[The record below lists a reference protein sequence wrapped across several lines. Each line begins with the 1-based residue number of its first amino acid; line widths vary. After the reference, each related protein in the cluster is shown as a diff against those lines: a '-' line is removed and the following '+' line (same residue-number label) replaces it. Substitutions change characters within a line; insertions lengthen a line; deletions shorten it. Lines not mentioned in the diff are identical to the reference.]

1 MVNISSSVMRILAL
15 AATTST
21 LVAGSP
27 LAPRAVSCLDNL
39 GAEYLANVAEAVE
52 CINYLASLGSQSCVG
67 SVNGESFCRRGNT
80 QITGLLQ
87 REGGPNTVT
96 CQQAAQAAG
105 RIMDSCSRGDGKVK
119 GQVDLEFLGASGY
132 FIDIRTKK

>member
-1 MVNISSSVMRILAL
+1 MVNISSSVMPILAL

-39 GAEYLANVAEAVE
+39 GSSYLANVGEAVE
-52 CINYLASLGSQSCVG
+52 CINYLASLGSQACVA
-67 SVNGESFCRRGNT
+67 SVFVESLCRRGNT
-80 QITGLLQ
+80 QISGLLI
-87 REGGPNTVT
+87 REGVKNTVT

-119 GQVDLEFLGASGY
+119 GQVDLEFLGTPGY
-132 FIDIRTKK
+132 FVDIRTVN